1 MRSENVPWRVISPLQ
16 RLRPHCYTRAVTQR
30 LAPAVRTQRQD
41 DGGLLPGQ
49 ASTHEHQPDFVL
61 SAGGYSLVELA
72 GVVVGTLQAGRRTIW
87 SELGKVVGG
96 SDRAGKVAPVVFQI

>member
-16 RLRPHCYTRAVTQR
+16 RLRPHYYTRAVTQR

>member
-1 MRSENVPWRVISPLQ
+1 M
-16 RLRPHCYTRAVTQR
+16 
-30 LAPAVRTQRQD
+30 QD
-41 DGGLLPGQ
+41 DGSLLSS
-49 ASTHEHQPDFVL
+49 AIIREHLPEVML
-61 SAGGYSLVELA
+61 SAAGYSLVELA

>member
-1 MRSENVPWRVISPLQ
+1 M
-16 RLRPHCYTRAVTQR
+16 
-30 LAPAVRTQRQD
+30 QD
-41 DGGLLPGQ
+41 DGSLLSS
-49 ASTHEHQPDFVL
+49 AIIREHLPEVML
-61 SAGGYSLVELA
+61 SAGGYSLVVLA